1 MNFEIFS
8 SIDVRTEINEW
19 LTNHPNAK
27 IKFVSQSV
35 GATPTRAMEL
45 IVSIFYE
52 EE

>member
-1 MNFEIFS
+1 MKFEIFS
-8 SIDVRTEINEW
+8 PIDVRTEINEW
-19 LTNHPNAK
+19 LASRPNAK

-45 IVSIFYE
+45 IISIFYE

>member
-1 MNFEIFS
+1 MKFEIFS
-8 SIDVRTEINEW
+8 PIDVRTEINEW
-19 LTNHPNAK
+19 LANHPNAK

-45 IVSIFYE
+45 IISIFYE